1 MKLFFLLPIAWGML
15 LSCAPTKAQQPE
27 FKERIN
33 REFTLTGSAGAS
45 TLVIYNINGFINVE
59 GTSGS
64 KVSMEVDKRLTAKTP
79 QALEAGKQE
88 FKLALEQV
96 GDTIFAYI
104 AEPFDTRPSRQR
116 PGLDRREWNRKELG
130 YDFTLDFT
138 VKVPRQMNLKV
149 STINRGDVVVK
160 DVAGSLRVRN
170 INGAISLT
178 NASGL
183 TDAHTI
189 NGNLDAT
196 YAGAPADASTYYTLN
211 GDIKVSYPANLSAD
225 LQFKSFQGEFYTDFP
240 EAGNVTSIR
249 PFRVEKAMGA
259 VAFTLLKVAL
269 MAPLMVL
276 ATAEPPTFVSSM
288 GPLTLSISSSPFTF
302 SMLMVPLFTVLT
314 FSENF

>member
-1 MKLFFLLPIAWGML
+1 MKPFFLLPIAWGML

-45 TLVIYNINGFINVE
+45 TLVIYNINGFIHVE

-79 QALEAGKQE
+79 QALEVGKQE

-104 AEPFDTRPSRQR
+104 AEPFDTRPSRE
-116 PGLDRREWNRKELG
+116 RRNWDRKELG

-138 VKVPRQMNLKV
+138 VKVPRKMNLNV

-160 DVAGSLRVRN
+160 DVAGALRVRN
-170 INGAISLT
+170 INGAIGLT

-189 NGNLDAT
+189 NGNLEAT
-196 YAGAPADASTYYTLN
+196 YTGAPADASTYYTLN

-240 EAGNVTSIR
+240 EAEVLPTKVVKNQEQRGDKTVYKLNRNTSVRIGTGGRNLRFETFNGNVYIKKQS
-249 PFRVEKAMGA
+249 
-259 VAFTLLKVAL
+259 
-269 MAPLMVL
+269 
-276 ATAEPPTFVSSM
+276 
-288 GPLTLSISSSPFTF
+288 
-302 SMLMVPLFTVLT
+302 
-314 FSENF
+314 